1 MLWNTVPFD
10 CSQDLTL
17 KKKKSVSAAGRP
29 ERSTGNSTD
38 CNAARREKGHLW
50 PHFQNMKK
58 DPCSQDAH

>member
-1 MLWNTVPFD
+1 M
-10 CSQDLTL
+10 
-17 KKKKSVSAAGRP
+17 SAAGRP

-50 PHFQNMKK
+50 PHFQNKKK